1 MFTLFLCY
9 CFVLPTAFSQLE
21 AQPELMVTFSQKN
34 VKLYLNDKY
43 WGIFSRNTLIK
54 PIQRGTLRIKAEC
67 EGFFP
72 DSITFEINR
81 SIRYSHNF
89 RLRSTSSGVL
99 KIKSELGVFVEIDG
113 DNLGKNKPEG
123 FVLAAGAR
131 SVKLTRAGYVP
142 YQELIDV
149 TEGEEI
155 VRDITLEPKSMN
167 EALYRSALL
176 PGWGQEY
183 SDRDPAFVQYSN
195 LGAIASIAG
204 VQMMYSYYTSKWNT
218 SYDNYINAS
227 TVEDVDK
234 FRKEVDTYHASMEGM
249 IKARNVTIALF
260 IFTYSYNLLDIIVND
275 PSISAKSEIEI
286 KNKNSPNHNI
296 ALSIKNGQPQIG
308 YQLTF

>member
-204 VQMMYSYYTSKWNT
+204 VQMMYSYYTTQWNT

-227 TVEDVDK
+227 TVENVDK
-234 FRKEVDTYHASMEGM
+234 YRKEVDKYHASMEGM

-275 PSISAKSEIEI
+275 PSLSASNLKKINNQI
-286 KNKNSPNHNI
+286 LPNHNI
-296 ALSIKNGQPQIG
+296 ALSIMNGQPQIK